1 VVDVFTV
8 PDYKTYYKDEID
20 KKLKYY
26 GTLLDTKLQWKFE
39 KCSESNFPLNV
50 KVSYRAF
57 ASDNSVMIIP
67 MAHIPRHYRTN
78 IGVNTGYQAIHI
90 INDWEPTNKITQK
103 LVGDFHLAQLPR
115 KPLEPEAFKSGTRA
129 KLETS
134 LSCIY
139 NYFKD
144 TPTTTEWK
152 TFDTTYLPQ
161 NDSVENYW
169 REHNVQIPLCELF
182 QTATPLV
189 SSVFAAPES
198 RVVNTLPLV
207 RSTASVQTTRNSR
220 QPPFV
225 WLDTGLPVFPEIN
238 NTVVHTQEEDD
249 DLLARKDFNIL
260 TNKTLIE
267 LIGKL
272 NAKYGLKLSKAGKKD
287 VLIQKVEKAIEEQVR
302 LAEERRMSEED
313 RILAFANTTTGS
325 AAGRRTAI
333 TSTTTTSSS
342 PVVSDCSETEDH
354 EVDDEE
360 RDEQD

>member
-1 VVDVFTV
+1 M
-8 PDYKTYYKDEID
+8 
-20 KKLKYY
+20 
-26 GTLLDTKLQWKFE
+26 E
-39 KCSESNFPLNV
+39 KRLYRSE
-50 KVSYRAF
+50 
-57 ASDNSVMIIP
+57 
-67 MAHIPRHYRTN
+67 
-78 IGVNTGYQAIHI
+78 
-90 INDWEPTNKITQK
+90 
-103 LVGDFHLAQLPR
+103 
-115 KPLEPEAFKSGTRA
+115 
-129 KLETS
+129 
-134 LSCIY
+134 
-139 NYFKD
+139 
-144 TPTTTEWK
+144 
-152 TFDTTYLPQ
+152 
-161 NDSVENYW
+161 
-169 REHNVQIPLCELF
+169 IPLCELF

-325 AAGRRTAI
+325 AAVRRTAI